1 MSDNFRQI
9 GVNVVDVQGDFTEV
23 KEGSLAV
30 PGTDKN
36 YIEKVTLATKRL
48 KEAGLT
54 VFATQDWHP
63 PDHVSFY
70 TNHIGKKPFDVIQ
83 VSDRTQVLWPPHCVQ
98 NTEKAKILIDAKLF
112 KGIIHKGMHNEFDS
126 YSGFKDDGEQRT
138 EMDSILQGYGIE
150 KLVIYGIATDYC
162 VKATAIDAVQAGYEV
177 MVIKELCRGVA
188 PDTSQIALLE
198 MEKEGVVVT
207 DLFDIDMIKNF

>member
-1 MSDNFRQI
+1 MSKAFHQI

-30 PGTDKN
+30 PGTDKS
-36 YIEKVTLATKRL
+36 YIEKVALATKRL

-70 TNHIGKKPFDVIQ
+70 TNHIGKKPFDVIK
-83 VSDRTQVLWPPHCVQ
+83 VGDRTQVLWPPHCVQ
-98 NTEKAKILIDAKLF
+98 NTENAKILIDAKLF
-112 KGIIHKGMHNEFDS
+112 EGIIHKGMHNEFDS

-138 EMDSILQGYGIE
+138 EMDSILKENGIE

-162 VKATAIDAVQAGYEV
+162 VKATAIDAIEAGYNV
-177 MVIKELCRGVA
+177 LVIKDLCRGISA
-188 PDTSQIALLE
+188 ETSSASLE
-198 MEKEGVVVT
+198 EIEEAGGIVIES
-207 DLFDIDMIKNF
+207 LDIERIERF

>member
-1 MSDNFRQI
+1 MSKAFHQI

-30 PGTDKN
+30 PGTDKS
-36 YIEKVTLATKRL
+36 YIEKVALATKRL

-54 VFATQDWHP
+54 VFATQDCHP

-70 TNHIGKKPFDVIQ
+70 TNHIGKKPFDVIK
-83 VSDRTQVLWPPHCVQ
+83 VGDRTQVLWPPHCVQ
-98 NTEKAKILIDAKLF
+98 NTENAKILIDAKLF
-112 KGIIHKGMHNEFDS
+112 EGIIHKGMHSEFDS

-138 EMDSILQGYGIE
+138 EMDSILKENGIE

-162 VKATAIDAVQAGYEV
+162 VKATAIDAIEAGYNV
-177 MVIKELCRGVA
+177 LVIKDLCRGISA
-188 PDTSQIALLE
+188 ETSSASLE
-198 MEKEGVVVT
+198 EIEEAGGIVIES
-207 DLFDIDMIKNF
+207 LDIERIERF